1 MFVVNIAWNSVN
13 ISANKTSF
21 IRKTC
26 ITSLMVSILLI
37 DFVLDQT
44 IFWYI
49 RNMMKYQNTIDS
61 IEIIIQKGDITYRL

>member
-1 MFVVNIAWNSVN
+1 
-13 ISANKTSF
+13 
-21 IRKTC
+21 
-26 ITSLMVSILLI
+26 MVSILLI